1 MRRDNSALPD
11 AVLATWRHTPRRA
24 SSVTILPDG
33 CRDLIVLGRPGERPR
48 WFVSP
53 LMDGVQHGACRPGE
67 VWLGFRFRP
76 GIVLQESDLVSA
88 MGEIDAEDSSRT
100 CERIDELVRVDP
112 RVEEALACLAACE
125 SVASAA
131 RACGMSERNLERLVV
146 QRTGRRPIW
155 WKQLARIRRAARVVG
170 TELPLA
176 DVALESGYA
185 DQGHMTRT
193 FRRWFGVT
201 PSQLRR
207 DAALLAL
214 TGEAGFA

>member
-1 MRRDNSALPD
+1 MRRDAPALPD
-11 AVLATWRHTPRRA
+11 AVVAMWRHTPRRVA
-24 SSVTILPDG
+24 PVTILPDG
-33 CRDLIVLGRPGERPR
+33 CRDLIVLRRAGERPQ

-67 VWLGFRFRP
+67 VWLGFRFKP
-76 GIVLQESDLVSA
+76 GVVLQESVLVSA
-88 MGEIDAEDSSRT
+88 VSELDAEDPSRAWS
-100 CERIDELVRVDP
+100 RIDELVRVDA
-112 RVEEALACLAACE
+112 RVEEALARLAECE
-125 SVASAA
+125 SVVAAA
-131 RACGMSERNLERLVV
+131 RGCGMSERNLERLVMHC
-146 QRTGRRPIW
+146 TGRRPIW
-155 WKQLARIRRAARVVG
+155 WKQLARVRRAARAVG

-214 TGEAGFA
+214 SGEAGFA